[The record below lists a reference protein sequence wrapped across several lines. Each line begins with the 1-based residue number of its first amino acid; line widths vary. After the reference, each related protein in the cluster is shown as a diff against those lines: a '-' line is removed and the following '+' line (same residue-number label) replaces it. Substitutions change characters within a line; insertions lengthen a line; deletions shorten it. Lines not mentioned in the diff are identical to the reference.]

1 MRYNIRVTNRETKT
15 TWNHDDLTK
24 DDISWITCDP
34 NLSIE
39 VRSEYQEDSYNN
51 YRREPKTQEEE

>member
-24 DDISWITCDP
+24 DDINWIACDP

-39 VRSEYQEDSYNN
+39 VRSEYQEDNYNN
-51 YRREPKTQEEE
+51 YRREPKIQEEE